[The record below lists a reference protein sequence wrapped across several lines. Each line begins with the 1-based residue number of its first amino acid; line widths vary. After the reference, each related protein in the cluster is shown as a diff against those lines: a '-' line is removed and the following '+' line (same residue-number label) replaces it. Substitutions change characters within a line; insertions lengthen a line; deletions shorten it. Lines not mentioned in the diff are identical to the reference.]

1 MDADRCHVCGQPLP
15 GLLDDR
21 PHRHAPRP
29 TTPAG
34 GSSRTGAVLIG
45 VAGIVIVVIIAITQP
60 DAESDDPVEDGA
72 PEIVEADD
80 VTPAT
85 ADDLAALIGDLQV
98 AYLTEDGLVLV
109 DPGSTITA
117 TQHPIRAAAFLDYFD
132 PLEEM
137 QLINEGQR
145 SIGLLL
151 PAYEAIEIS
160 PGGPMLR
167 NEFGGFT
174 FIDRRSEEGPRLQ
187 VSSGYVNFAAIE
199 VPVGARR
206 FDVDRVG
213 VLIATAAGETLIATQ
228 RGFELFHD
236 APVRAAGADHL
247 VEVRCDDQFDCRL
260 QLIDRRGG
268 PTIELPA
275 ALADPGVELSLS
287 PDAAWLLVRRPGDT
301 PAVYEIAE
309 GRLVP
314 LPSDI
319 PSRVAWAP
327 DSSSFAWF
335 EPGVATPLL
344 RVYRPDLQTVTAID
358 LGDLGA
364 PSRSG
369 DAVELFTPAA

>member
-1 MDADRCHVCGQPLP
+1 MDADHCHVCGQPLP

-29 TTPAG
+29 ASSG
-34 GSSRTGAVLIG
+34 GSSRAGAALLIA
-45 VAGIVIVVIIAITQP
+45 AGIVVVAIIAITQP
-60 DAESDDPVEDGA
+60 DAESDDPVEDAA
-72 PEIVEADD
+72 PDTVADED

-85 ADDLAALIGDLQV
+85 AADLAAVIGDLQV
-98 AYLTEDGLVLV
+98 AYLAEDGLVLV
-109 DPGSTITA
+109 DPGATITA
-117 TQHPIRAAAFLDYFD
+117 TRHPIRPAAFLDYFD
-132 PLEEM
+132 PLDEM

-174 FIDRRSEEGPRLQ
+174 LIDRRSEDGPRLQ

-236 APVRAAGADHL
+236 APVRAAGTDHL

-287 PDAAWLLVRRPGDT
+287 PDAAWLLVRRPGAS
-301 PAVYEIAE
+301 PAMYDVAGE
-309 GRLVP
+309 RLVL
-314 LPSDI
+314 LPSDL
-319 PSRVAWAP
+319 PPHVAWAP

-335 EPGVATPLL
+335 EPGVIAPLL
-344 RVYRPDLQTVTAID
+344 RVYQPERQNVTAID

-369 DAVELFTPAA
+369 DAVELFTRAA